1 MITIISGTNRVN
13 SRTIKI
19 ARIYQEILRSK
30 QQDTSL
36 IDLVDLPEKFLFSSL
51 AKSGEN
57 HHLFE
62 LLQEQVAKNDKFLFV
77 TPEYNGSFPGALKTF
92 IDGMDYPSPF
102 KGKKCG
108 IVGISTGIQGAVLA
122 MSHLTDIFNYL
133 EMNVLALKPKLS
145 RIDTKMKGDSITDP
159 LYMQLLEEQADALIR
174 F

>member
-1 MITIISGTNRVN
+1 MITIISGTNRKD
-13 SRTIKI
+13 SRTVKI
-19 ARIYQEILRSK
+19 ARFYEEILKSK
-30 QQDTSL
+30 NMETSF
-36 IDLVDLPEKFLFSSL
+36 IDLVDLPENFLFSAL
-51 AKSGEN
+51 DKSGKD

-62 LLQEQVAKNDKFLFV
+62 SLQEQVANNDKFLFV

-92 IDGMDYPSPF
+92 IDGMDYPGPF

-108 IVGISTGIQGAVLA
+108 LVGLSTGIQGAVLA

-145 RIDTKMKGDSITDP
+145 QIDKKMDGDKLTDP
-159 LYMQLLEEQADALIR
+159 WYIQLLEEQADELIH